1 MVVGDDETAALVGH
15 TAAHHRRVGRVEQCD
30 VGIGQWQ
37 VVLVNHQ
44 PLEVV
49 LGLVN
54 AFHIDIVVIT
64 QDHLDGIETDDLAN
78 GIRNRFVLDVGGNS
92 KILQLVVDKHDLV
105 VASLLLDILQRVA
118 HRHVLEVTGNA
129 LRCSCF
135 CQGTYQQYDD

>member
-1 MVVGDDETAALVGH
+1 MTLPWSLGM
-15 TAAHHRRVGRVEQCD
+15 
-30 VGIGQWQ
+30 IGQWQ

-64 QDHLDGIETDDLAN
+64 QSHLDGIKTYDLPN
-78 GIRNRFVLDVGGNS
+78 GIRNGFVLDVGGNS

-105 VASLLLDILQRVA
+105 VVGLLPDVLQRVA
-118 HRHVLEVTGNA
+118 HRHVLEVTGYA
-129 LRCSCF
+129 LRVCYAC
-135 CQGTYQQYDD
+135 